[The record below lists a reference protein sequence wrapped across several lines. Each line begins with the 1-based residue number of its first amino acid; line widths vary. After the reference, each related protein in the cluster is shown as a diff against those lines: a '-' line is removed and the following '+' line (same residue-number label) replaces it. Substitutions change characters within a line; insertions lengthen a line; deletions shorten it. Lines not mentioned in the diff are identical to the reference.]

1 MLTQPRRSS
10 MPILRS
16 SSAPRRSM
24 PQGIVDPIPE
34 LAALALKAGA
44 SFHTDACMGGF
55 VLPFMEQLGMDV
67 PP

>member
-1 MLTQPRRSS
+1 
-10 MPILRS
+10 
-16 SSAPRRSM
+16 M